1 MIEILHH
8 GAVNGVTGSCHELR
22 LSKADIGARG
32 VSPRRDRPRSQIG
45 CQNPQA
51 TKGSDPLGSDP
62 TLLPAP
68 DSHLGILI
76 DCGLF
81 QGQEEKQRANAGD
94 LAIDFPISH
103 IRALVV
109 THVHIDHVGRIPYLL
124 AAGFDGPIIC
134 SEPSAIMLPEILED
148 ALKIGFTRDRSLINR
163 VLDLIRSRLVPVPYG
178 QWHEVFDEG
187 ECSLSVR
194 LQRAGHILGS
204 AYVECDARAGSY
216 EERVV
221 FSGDLGAQHSP
232 LLPEPVSPERADRLV
247 IESTYGDKDHEDRE
261 TRRYRLKR
269 VLEHALADGGKV
281 LVPAFSIG
289 RTQELLYE
297 IEGLIAEF
305 GDEPVAELGASGV
318 SPRGDRPQ
326 SDNKQQNSQATKG
339 SDPLGSDPT
348 LLPEPISGKP
358 LTWDQ
363 LEIVVDSP
371 LAAEFTKI
379 YRDLKPFWDA
389 EARTLVKA
397 GRHPLSFEQLT
408 VINSHEDHLNAVEY
422 LAKSHRPCVV
432 LAGSGMC
439 AGGRVVNYLKAML
452 DDARNDVLFVG
463 YQAAGTPGRDILTY
477 GPRGGWVELDGE
489 RYDIRA
495 QVHQVGGYS
504 AHAGQSDL
512 LRFVEGIPDA
522 PKQIRVV
529 HGDDDAKRA
538 LQAKL
543 KQMVP
548 GTEVLVPH

>member
-1 MIEILHH
+1 MISIYHH
-8 GAVNGVTGSCHELR
+8 GATSGVTGSCHELT
-22 LSKADIGARG
+22 LGEGAQK
-32 VSPRRDRPRSQIG
+32 S
-45 CQNPQA
+45 
-51 TKGSDPLGSDP
+51 
-62 TLLPAP
+62 
-68 DSHLGILI
+68 GILV

-81 QGQEEKQRANAGD
+81 QGQDESRGASASD
-94 LAIDFPISH
+94 LSIGFPIEH

-148 ALKIGFTRDRSLINR
+148 ALKIGFTRDRQLIDR
-163 VLDLIRSRLVPVPYG
+163 VLGVIRSRLVPVPYG
-178 QWHEVFDEG
+178 QWHPVFDEDD
-187 ECSLSVR
+187 CSLSVR

-204 AYVECDARAGSY
+204 AYVECDARAGES

-221 FSGDLGAQHSP
+221 FSGDLGAPHAP
-232 LLPEPVSPERADRLV
+232 LLPAPQSPERADRLV

-261 TRRYRLKR
+261 TRRYRLKA
-269 VLEHALADGGKV
+269 VLEHSLEDGGTV

-297 IEGLIAEF
+297 IEGLINEF
-305 GDEPVAELGASGV
+305 GGELWS
-318 SPRGDRPQ
+318 
-326 SDNKQQNSQATKG
+326 N
-339 SDPLGSDPT
+339 
-348 LLPEPISGKP
+348 
-358 LTWDQ
+358 

-371 LAAEFTKI
+371 LAAEFTRI
-379 YRDLKPFWDA
+379 YRDLKPYWDA
-389 EARTLVKA
+389 EATDLLCQ

-408 VINSHEDHLNAVEY
+408 VINSHEDHLNAVDY
-422 LAKSHRPCVV
+422 LALSHRPCLV

-452 DDARNDVLFVG
+452 GEKRNGVLFVG

-495 QVHQVGGYS
+495 RVHQVGGYS

-512 LRFVEGIPDA
+512 VAFVSGIPV
-522 PKQIRVV
+522 PPREIRIV
-529 HGDDDAKRA
+529 HGDPG
-538 LQAKL
+538 AKL
-543 KQMVP
+543 ALKRCFQSLA
-548 GTEVLVPH
+548 GTDIIIPSE

>member
-1 MIEILHH
+1 MIKILHH

-22 LSKADIGARG
+22 MSQATKGSQSTKGSDLSGLHQT
-32 VSPRRDRPRSQIG
+32 PP
-45 CQNPQA
+45 A

-68 DSHLGILI
+68 NSQAGILI

-81 QGQEEKQRANAGD
+81 QGQEEARGSSAND
-94 LAIDFPISH
+94 LAIDFPIDH

-148 ALKIGFTRDRSLINR
+148 ALKIGFTRDRALINR
-163 VLDLIRSRLVPVPYG
+163 VLELIRARVVPLPYG
-178 QWHEVFDEG
+178 RWHSVFEEEVG
-187 ECSLSVR
+187 SLKVR

-204 AYVECDARAGSY
+204 AYVECDVVSGIAA
-216 EERVV
+216 ERIV
-221 FSGDLGAQHSP
+221 FSGDLGAPHSP
-232 LLPEPVSPERADRLV
+232 LLPEPAPPERADRLV
-247 IESTYGDKDHEDRE
+247 IESTYGDKNHEDRE
-261 TRRYRLKR
+261 TRRYRLKA
-269 VLEHALADGGKV
+269 VLEHALEDGGTV
-281 LVPAFSIG
+281 LIPAFSIG

-305 GDEPVAELGASGV
+305 GDKEIP
-318 SPRGDRPQ
+318 
-326 SDNKQQNSQATKG
+326 QATKG
-339 SDPLGSDPT
+339 SDPSGSDPT
-348 LLPEPISGKP
+348 LLPAANSKLGAFGVSPQGDRPRSGP
-358 LTWDQ
+358 RSESLTWSN

-379 YRDLKPFWDA
+379 YRDLKPFWDE
-389 EARTLVKA
+389 EARALVAA

-432 LAGSGMC
+432 IAGSGMC

-452 DDARNDVLFVG
+452 GDARNDVLFVG
-463 YQAAGTPGRDILTY
+463 YQAAGTPGRNILTY

-495 QVHQVGGYS
+495 QVHTVGGYS
-504 AHAGQSDL
+504 AHAGQEDL
-512 LRFVEGIPDA
+512 LRFVEGIPQ
-522 PKQIRVV
+522 PPSEIRIV
-529 HGDDDAKRA
+529 HGDDGAKRA
-538 LQAKL
+538 LQGKL
-543 KQMVP
+543 RESLP
-548 GTEVLVPH
+548 EAAVLIPN